1 MAAITALVIVA
12 AALFDPSAA
21 DNWLCGSP
29 AISSRIVG
37 GTDAADGQ
45 WPWQVSIYSQ
55 GQHSCGGSIISNQW
69 VLSAAH
75 CFDDPIQLQDF
86 KVYLG
91 LNQLDANSNHTVAS
105 EVVSIIKNSNYNGTG
120 SIGDIALL
128 KLANPIN
135 FTQYITPICLPTS
148 SVTFPCGLDCWVTGW
163 GTTTF
168 NGSGPVNGIL
178 QEVMVP
184 LIDHQTCDRMY
195 HVDNSIND
203 STVVIQDE
211 KICAGYG
218 NGQKDSCQGDS
229 GGPLVCKVQ
238 GIWYQVGVVSWGDGC
253 ASPNRPGVYSLV
265 TSYQEWIS
273 TYLQVPFLNVT
284 GIPSPTNT
292 CGGDIIDTTN
302 TNTSGTTTIPS
313 NGGTSVL
320 PLNKTASVTSS
331 TKTTGG
337 PIVIVDPGN
346 GVALSLSRHHW
357 VILALAALLLTYL

>member
-1 MAAITALVIVA
+1 M
-12 AALFDPSAA
+12 
-21 DNWLCGSP
+21 
-29 AISSRIVG
+29 
-37 GTDAADGQ
+37 
-45 WPWQVSIYSQ
+45 VSE
-55 GQHSCGGSIISNQW
+55 
-69 VLSAAH
+69 
-75 CFDDPIQLQDF
+75 
-86 KVYLG
+86 
-91 LNQLDANSNHTVAS
+91 VAS
-105 EVVSIIKNSNYNGTG
+105 ITKNSNYNGTG

-168 NGSGPVNGIL
+168 NGSQPSNGIL

-195 HVDNSIND
+195 HRDLSISA
-203 STVVIQDE
+203 STVIIQDE

-238 GIWYQVGVVSWGDGC
+238 GIWYQVGVVSWGAGC
-253 ASPNRPGVYSLV
+253 AFPNRPGVYTLV
-265 TSYQEWIS
+265 TSYQDWIS
-273 TYLQVPFLNVT
+273 SYLQVPFLNVT

-292 CGGDIIDTTN
+292 CGGDIINTTN
-302 TNTSGTTTIPS
+302 TNYSGTTTFPS
-313 NGGTSVL
+313 NGGTSVI
-320 PLNKTASVTSS
+320 PLNSTASVTLS

-337 PIVIVDPGN
+337 PIVIIGDPGN
-346 GVALSLSRHHW
+346 GVTLSLSRHHW
-357 VILALAALLLTYL
+357 VILALTALLLTYL